1 MSQPTDLSANTSGCS
16 SIPAEAPSSRPIGR
30 YVPVQDSG
38 DEQKLIAVIGM
49 RTQGGIPRPVY
60 ALFESAH
67 YYPWAGQDNKASGFC
82 RLEGAIH
89 GGQASNHNSSE
100 ISLV

>member
-1 MSQPTDLSANTSGCS
+1 
-16 SIPAEAPSSRPIGR
+16 
-30 YVPVQDSG
+30 
-38 DEQKLIAVIGM
+38 M